1 MIVERCTGNCKLFIW
16 NWIWTRGWKRK
27 KEKTERERAS
37 SLLRKATERFA
48 SKMLLNKRAFN
59 LFLVL
64 VHSNELKLFVCQSD
78 GFAKVWNF
86 EELLYYL
93 LNRSAVDR
101 SIDKARHSTEQKR
114 RMNPPH
120 CPRNSEWTNEVMQII
135 HLLTHRQ
142 TDTHKQCGRK

>member
-1 MIVERCTGNCKLFIW
+1 MLNAVPVTANYLFEIGFEREG
-16 NWIWTRGWKRK
+16 
-27 KEKTERERAS
+27 ERERKKGSRERES

-120 CPRNSEWTNEVMQII
+120 YPRNSEWTSEVMQII

-142 TDTHKQCGRK
+142 TNTHTQCGRK